1 MSWTDRIVM
10 LVAAGAIVATVG
22 VGTCSTHARFDALA
36 GRFDDLDSR
45 FDHGVPSRFDA
56 LDRRFDDLDRRLDE
70 LHADIRAL
78 RSLVIEAITADTA
91 DDAGSQ

>member
-36 GRFDDLDSR
+36 GRFDDLDARS
-45 FDHGVPSRFDA
+45 DHGVPARFDA
-56 LDRRFDDLDRRLDE
+56 LDRRLDDLQ
-70 LHADIRAL
+70 ADIRAL

>member
-45 FDHGVPSRFDA
+45 FDYGVPSRFDA
-56 LDRRFDDLDRRLDE
+56 LDRRLDDLHADLQ
-70 LHADIRAL
+70 ADIRAL

>member
-10 LVAAGAIVATVG
+10 LVAAGAIVATAG

-36 GRFDDLDSR
+36 GRFDDLDGR
-45 FDHGVPSRFDA
+45 FDHGVPARFDV
-56 LDRRFDDLDRRLDE
+56 LDRRLDD
-70 LHADIRAL
+70 LHDDLQADIRAL

>member
-22 VGTCSTHARFDALA
+22 VGTCSTHARFDALD
-36 GRFDDLDSR
+36 GRFDD
-45 FDHGVPSRFDA
+45 

-70 LHADIRAL
+70 LGRRLDELHADLQADIRAL